1 MFDETAFLDKTEG
14 HIKSKLPT
22 ISTDRC
28 EYNKIEDVSLSL
40 SISTT
45 FFSLFFLAYFDRGL
59 IEHAA
64 FELRFERKVNDIVQ
78 HRKIKTKRKKK
89 KEMIVKCA
97 VIIGRLP

>member
-40 SISTT
+40 SLYFYYF
-45 FFSLFFLAYFDRGL
+45 FFSFFLGLFWPWFDRTRR
-59 IEHAA
+59 IWIAIWTESK
-64 FELRFERKVNDIVQ
+64 R
-78 HRKIKTKRKKK
+78 HRSTS
-89 KEMIVKCA
+89 
-97 VIIGRLP
+97 